1 MNWITIDEAVDYVSA
16 KLKIRLTRLH
26 LLTEIQSN
34 SNLEKLRD
42 GLNFKVCAEQILEH
56 YKQNKYVPIKEQ
68 IKINKT
74 GSYCGRWEEEED
86 VITDD
91 EFNQFINK
99 HFKE

>member
-26 LLTEIQSN
+26 LLTEIQNN

-56 YKQNKYVPIKEQ
+56 YKQNKYIPMKEQ

-74 GSYCGRWEEEED
+74 GSYNGRWEEDEE
-86 VITDD
+86 VVTDD
-91 EFNQFINK
+91 EYNSFINK